1 MSFMAN
7 ASFHRSVA
15 RRDLRRFPKL
25 HVEEVMAESELRIE
39 NLSIYH
45 ARLASL

>member
-1 MSFMAN
+1 MSFIGKWLL
-7 ASFHRSVA
+7 SPQRC
-15 RRDLRRFPKL
+15 LTRFAKL